1 MQTVKHL
8 AENLQKLDNT
18 NEAEDDS
25 HLYGLPVFWN
35 ICCDQVMSN
44 NSGLSAE
51 SSITTEIQELATN
64 AITELFGANFR
75 RMVRMPFLLKALKNI
90 LDGKALL

>member
-1 MQTVKHL
+1 
-8 AENLQKLDNT
+8 
-18 NEAEDDS
+18 
-25 HLYGLPVFWN
+25 
-35 ICCDQVMSN
+35 MSN